1 MDHAFRI
8 GQRYKD
14 TRNIEKHENQFQR
27 WIRGP
32 LDSGIKN
39 SGGFRP
45 LKSDHSGTPAALI
58 LVSNDKGVSQHEDPW
73 EDILAVD
80 SGYISYWGDAKADNP
95 YDESEHHDD
104 IKDAFDRTAS
114 GQRKEVPPILV
125 FRKPESGTVEFCGLC
140 VPDRMEVCSYQDDSG
155 AQIPNYLFHLSILNT
170 QSVPV
175 SWLHDRA
182 QTDSVQRAPEV
193 WEQWVKTGEVQQWP
207 TGELLDSVEG
217 SLRRYERSEVT
228 VSDAFRTETFERY
241 GYACAM
247 TGIQEESLLDLAH
260 ILSRSQRPELA
271 EHPENVF
278 VMNSLHHRAFD
289 ANLFTIDSDYRIRVS
304 PSFDP
309 AHPFL
314 KETIVKQ
321 QGERLAL
328 PPNVQVSPTFL
339 EELNAGVSWL

>member
-1 MDHAFRI
+1 MSSTYTI
-8 GQRYKD
+8 GNRYRD
-14 TRNIEKHENQFQR
+14 TGSYRKQEDQFLR

-39 SGGFRP
+39 VGGIRD
-45 LKSDHSGTPAALI
+45 LGTNRSDIPAALV
-58 LVSNDKGVSQHEDPW
+58 LVSNDKGVSQHDDPW
-73 EDILAVD
+73 EDTLAVD
-80 SGYISYWGDAKADNP
+80 SGYISYWGDAKANNP
-95 YDESEHHDD
+95 YDESDQND
-104 IKDAFDRTAS
+104 KIKEAFDRKAS
-114 GQRKEVPPILV
+114 GRREEVPPVLV

-140 VPDRMEVCSYQDDSG
+140 VPDHLEVRSYQDDSG
-155 AQIPNYLFHLSILNT
+155 AQIPNYLFHFSILNT

-182 QTDSVQRAPEV
+182 QTNSAEQAPEV
-193 WEQWVKTGEVQQWP
+193 WKQWVRTGEVQQWP
-207 TGELLDSVEG
+207 TGELLDPVG
-217 SLRRYERSEVT
+217 GNLRRYERSEVV
-228 VSDAFRTETFERY
+228 VSDAFRAETFERY
-241 GYACAM
+241 GYACTV
-247 TGIQEESLLDLAH
+247 TGIQEEPLLDLAH
-260 ILSRSQRPELA
+260 ILSRSQRPDLA

-328 PPNVQVSPTFL
+328 PPNVQIRPLFL
-339 EELNAGVSWL
+339 EVLNAGISWL